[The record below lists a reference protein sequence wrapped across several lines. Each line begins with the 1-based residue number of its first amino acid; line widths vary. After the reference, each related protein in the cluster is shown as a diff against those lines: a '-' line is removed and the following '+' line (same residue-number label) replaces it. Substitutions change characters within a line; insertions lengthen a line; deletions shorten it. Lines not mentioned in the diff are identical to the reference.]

1 MLGCRH
7 PCIGL
12 CGDKCP
18 NKCRVCDHDEVT
30 EIFFGSEDDPKAYF
44 IQLED
49 CGHIVESEAMD
60 TYMEMDQQSEE
71 NEQMAIKL
79 KECPRC
85 RTPIRRN
92 LRYGSH
98 INRSLAEIEK
108 VKEKING
115 HKIDIETES
124 NTLKVQWEA
133 NRRLLAHLPYNCNE
147 HVQSQLTASDLN
159 ANDLL
164 SLEHMM
170 LFMERV
176 AKLLKIQKMEMT
188 GNYSL
193 RFVDKVDVFL
203 KWLLDPKQKFAEQQV
218 ADLQK
223 ELQRLT
229 LLAELNARCTIA
241 DQRGQMT
248 KIQAGVDAIRRVL
261 DKIDSFTEQDAVK
274 VKLALKDLEE
284 KLPYTGLGITDKEK
298 EMVVSALK
306 LPPGHWYK
314 CSNGHVYVI
323 TECGGAME
331 SRRCPDCDAT
341 IGGQSHALASG
352 NQVASEMD
360 GAQHA
365 AWSEGN
371 NLLNFD
377 QLDLDN

>member
-1 MLGCRH
+1 
-7 PCIGL
+7 
-12 CGDKCP
+12 
-18 NKCRVCDHDEVT
+18 
-30 EIFFGSEDDPKAYF
+30 
-44 IQLED
+44 
-49 CGHIVESEAMD
+49 MD
-60 TYMEMDQQSEE
+60 TYMEMDQKSED
-71 NEQMAIKL
+71 NEQMVIKL
-79 KECPRC
+79 KDCPRC

-115 HKIDIETES
+115 HKIDIETKR
-124 NTLKVQWEA
+124 NTIKVQWQKGYFH
-133 NRRLLAHLPYNCNE
+133 RQLLTYLPYKCQD
-147 HVQSQLTASDLN
+147 HVQSQLSESDLT

-164 SLEHMM
+164 GLEHTM
-170 LFMERV
+170 LFMDR
-176 AKLLKIQKMEMT
+176 AAMLLKIQRKEMT
-188 GNYSL
+188 GNHSL
-193 RFVDKVDVFL
+193 RFTDKVDVFL
-203 KWLLDPKQKFAEQQV
+203 QWLLHPKQKFTEQQV
-218 ADLQK
+218 SDLQK

-229 LLAELNARCTIA
+229 LLAELNARCTMA
-241 DQRGQMT
+241 DQRQQIT
-248 KIQAGVDAIRRVL
+248 KIQAGVDDIRKVL
-261 DKIDSFTEQDAVK
+261 DKIDPFTEQDADK
-274 VKLALKDLEE
+274 VKLALLNLDE
-284 KLPYTGLGITDKEK
+284 KLPYTGLGISDKER

-314 CSNGHVYVI
+314 CPNGHIYII

-371 NLLNFD
+371 NLLNYGQIDFND
-377 QLDLDN
+377 

>member
-1 MLGCRH
+1 MLDCGH

-18 NKCRVCDHDEVT
+18 KKCRVCDHDEVT
-30 EIFFGSEDDPKAYF
+30 EIFFGSEDDPEAYF

-49 CGHIVESEAMD
+49 CGHIVESKAMD
-60 TYMEMDQQSEE
+60 TYMEMDQKSED
-71 NEQMAIKL
+71 NKQMVIKL

-115 HKIDIETES
+115 HKIDIETKR
-124 NTLKVQWEA
+124 NTIKVQWET
-133 NRRLLAHLPYNCNE
+133 NHRQLLTYLPYKCQDQ
-147 HVQSQLTASDLN
+147 VQSQLSESDLT

-164 SLEHMM
+164 GLEHTM
-170 LFMERV
+170 LFIER
-176 AKLLKIQKMEMT
+176 AAMLLKIQRKEMT
-188 GNYSL
+188 GNHCLS
-193 RFVDKVDVFL
+193 FTDKVDEFL
-203 KWLLDPKQKFAEQQV
+203 QWLLHPNQKFTEQQV
-218 ADLQK
+218 SDLQK
-223 ELQRLT
+223 ELQRVT
-229 LLAELNARCTIA
+229 LLAELNARCTMAREQI
-241 DQRGQMT
+241 T
-248 KIQAGVDAIRRVL
+248 KIQAEVDAIRRVL
-261 DKIDSFTEQDAVK
+261 DKIDSFTEQDADQ
-274 VKLALKDLEE
+274 VKLALKDIEE
-284 KLPYTGLGITDKEK
+284 KIPYTGLGISDKEK
-298 EMVVSALK
+298 AMVVSALK

-314 CSNGHVYVI
+314 CPNGHVYII

-331 SRRCPDCDAT
+331 SRLCPDCDAT

-371 NLLNFD
+371 NLLNYGQIDFND
-377 QLDLDN
+377 